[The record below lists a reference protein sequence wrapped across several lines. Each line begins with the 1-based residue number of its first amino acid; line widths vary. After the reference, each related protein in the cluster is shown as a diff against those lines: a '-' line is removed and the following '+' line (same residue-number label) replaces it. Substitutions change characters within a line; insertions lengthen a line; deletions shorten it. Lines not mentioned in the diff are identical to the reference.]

1 VQPADSGE
9 PAGMSV
15 PNGPRVKDYFLGGKD
30 NYAADRAKAEDLE
43 AAAQAHSRTSI
54 REMVRLN
61 RAFTL
66 KAVTWSASM
75 LGIGQFL
82 DLGCGLPSRPSVHE
96 AARDGYPDARVVYVD
111 SDPLVMVHVA
121 ALQNGPGL
129 AAVQADDL
137 ADPVPVLRE
146 VRELLD
152 FTEPACIVLGGVLSG
167 MDSGA
172 ARKAVAG
179 YADVLAPGSAMVISC
194 AVYGDPEF
202 GERMADLFG
211 GDGRWF
217 NHTKDDIASFFSAG
231 ELRLVHGRVMDL
243 RCWPTCP
250 VTAQDEPGGMVL
262 GGIGLVD

>member
-1 VQPADSGE
+1 MQPADSGE

-66 KAVTWSASM
+66 KAVTWAASM

-96 AARDGYPDARVVYVD
+96 AARDGYPDARVVYAD

-152 FTEPACIVLGGVLSG
+152 FTGPACIVLGGVLSG
-167 MDSGA
+167 MGADA

-179 YADVLAPGSAMVISC
+179 YAGVLAPGSAMVISC

-202 GERMADLFG
+202 GDRMAGLFG
-211 GDGRWF
+211 GSWF
-217 NHTKDDIASFFSAG
+217 NHSLADVSSFFEAG
-231 ELRLVHGRVMDL
+231 GLRIIHERVMDV
-243 RCWPTCP
+243 RCWPACP
-250 VTAQDEPGGMVL
+250 LGEQEQRGGLVL
-262 GGIGLVD
+262 GGIGIRE

>member
-1 VQPADSGE
+1 
-9 PAGMSV
+9 
-15 PNGPRVKDYFLGGKD
+15 
-30 NYAADRAKAEDLE
+30 
-43 AAAQAHSRTSI
+43 
-54 REMVRLN
+54 MVRLN

-75 LGIGQFL
+75 LGIAQFI

-179 YADVLAPGSAMVISC
+179 YAEVLAPGSAMVISC

-202 GERMADLFG
+202 GERMAGLFG
-211 GDGRWF
+211 GPWH
-217 NHTKDDIASFFSAG
+217 NHSLADVSSFFEAG
-231 ELRLVHGRVMDL
+231 GLRIVHGRVMDL
-243 RCWPTCP
+243 DCWPACP
-250 VTAQDEPGGMVL
+250 VERQEQQGGRVL
-262 GGIGLVD
+262 GGIGVKE